1 MNHGRAMSEIC
12 CRLAEAAALN
22 RHDVLAQLL
31 RMAALEATETG
42 ARYAGPASDIRE
54 QLVGTWDW
62 DILNDRVYADG
73 PAAGLFG
80 ITEEQGTLGSPL
92 AKWLAAIHPDD
103 ADALSTEID
112 RVMKTGHVFSM
123 EYRIIANDQVHWVHA
138 RGRCTFDDA
147 GHPVRFPGVFVDITH
162 EKKIDDNRSRIAPQ

>member
-1 MNHGRAMSEIC
+1 MIHERAISQIC
-12 CRLAEAAALN
+12 RELAEAAALN
-22 RHDVLAQLL
+22 RHDLLAQLL

-42 ARYAGPASDIRE
+42 TRYADPASDIRE

-80 ITEEQGTLGSPL
+80 ISEEQGTLGLPL
-92 AKWLAAIHPDD
+92 EKWLAAIHPED

-112 RVMKTGHVFSM
+112 RVMKTGHIFSM
-123 EYRIIANDQVHWVHA
+123 EYRIVANDQVHWVYA
-138 RGRCTFDDA
+138 RGRCTFDEA
-147 GHPVRFPGVFVDITH
+147 GNPVRFPGAFVKITR
-162 EKKIDDNRSRIAPQ
+162 EKIDDNHLSIAPQ